1 MAIRKGKSVAL
12 INAYMAQV
20 RNFKNT
26 FIMFANSFILVL
38 LITAFIFEKFIVIY
52 FSNTFFKVCSV
63 V

>member
-1 MAIRKGKSVAL
+1 MAIRKGKSVTL
-12 INAYMAQV
+12 INVYMTHV

-52 FSNTFFKVCSV
+52 FSNKFFKVCSIV
-63 V
+63 